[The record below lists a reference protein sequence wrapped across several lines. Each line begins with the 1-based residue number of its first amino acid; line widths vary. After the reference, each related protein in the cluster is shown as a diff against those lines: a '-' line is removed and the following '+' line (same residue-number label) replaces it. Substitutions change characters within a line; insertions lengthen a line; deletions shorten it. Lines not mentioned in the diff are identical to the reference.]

1 LVAKRRAGPDKI
13 EYGNIREQQHEH
25 DQKELTMADN
35 AKFKKITG
43 VVEDAVTYPILT
55 KQVDGYRS
63 GGRDGQ
69 SAGAPA
75 SGSLTRSAQGAIRDL
90 LGWRYRANDP
100 KGFVAALSKAVDLK
114 EVEGHVEWTWKVRP
128 FMVQADMGAV
138 TGAQASIYK
147 RAKAAADQVS
157 PLLDGLKPLRA
168 DASEDQTESIRAIVR
183 SAWTELVNEMG
194 VVSGP
199 RIQRVDEYFRQL
211 LGSSEPSEEIV
222 KQAFSQPELVKGN
235 LGKLATRFG
244 FERDGILTVDEE
256 QNFTNFLI
264 LVDYTTSLLQTWDA
278 QKDFLLRNGSAD
290 KFLGTQLVRL
300 SEELAVIV
308 ESVQEAYDAMDSVFF
323 GPEERQ
329 VAVLT
334 FDETLTPKIEP
345 ITVAELLSWIQQFAS
360 VEAPQLIEDSGKDG
374 VLAVSDTLEQFS
386 DMLNAIVNQSQ

>member
-25 DQKELTMADN
+25 DQKEMTMADN

-55 KQVDGYRS
+55 KEVNGYRS

-114 EVEGHVEWTWKVRP
+114 EVEGHVEWTWKIRP

-157 PLLDGLKPLRA
+157 PLLEGLKPLRA
-168 DASEDQTESIRAIVR
+168 DASEDQTASIRAIVR

-199 RIQRVDEYFRQL
+199 RVQRVDEYFRQL
-211 LGSSEPSEEIV
+211 LGSSDPGEEIV
-222 KQAFSQPELVKGN
+222 KKAFSQPELVKGN

-244 FERDGILTVDEE
+244 FERDGVLTVDEE

-264 LVDYTTSLLQTWDA
+264 LVDYTTSLLQTWGA
-278 QKDFLLRNGSAD
+278 QKNFLIRNGSAD

-300 SEELAVIV
+300 SEELAVII

-334 FDETLTPKIEP
+334 FDDTLTVDVEP
-345 ITVAELLSWIQQFAS
+345 ITVAELLSWIEQFAS

-374 VLAVSDTLEQFS
+374 VLAASDTLEQFS